1 MFGERLKSIRLH
13 SGITQKEAANL
24 FGITERAYQNYEIN
38 KSNPN
43 VSLLI
48 SIAEYFD
55 VSIDYLVGRTNNP
68 NSHKS

>member
-68 NSHKS
+68 NYHKS

>member
-13 SGITQKEAANL
+13 SGITQKEAANI

-38 KSNPN
+38 KSKPN

>member
-1 MFGERLKSIRLH
+1 MFGERLKSIRLY

-38 KSNPN
+38 KSKPN

>member
-68 NSHKS
+68 NSRKS

>member
-38 KSNPN
+38 KSKPN

>member
-24 FGITERAYQNYEIN
+24 FGITERAYQNYEII
-38 KSNPN
+38 KSKPN